1 MAAKCTLASRVDS
14 FHESS
19 DGKVSVRMSCGG
31 IPDLTQSKKQNKQ
44 KLTDVLKY
52 V

>member
-19 DGKVSVRMSCGG
+19 DGKVTSRDPPVSSFRHKQTAVT
-31 IPDLTQSKKQNKQ
+31 DLSLFTGW
-44 KLTDVLKY
+44 L
-52 V
+52 